1 MALSVFAHDEECVPP
16 TNQINLV
23 YDANTVSGIDSN
35 TSSNVYYTDGT
46 PLGKNDIITQPV
58 QCNGGMDV
66 VFLVDYTASMGSAI
80 EGVKVGIS
88 NILSTINTESNGDFR
103 VALCLFDEYDSGNTT
118 IPTYVNKLAYQAV
131 ATSRK
136 VIIEENSNKTQVI
149 TGLMPFSGIG
159 QTNSF
164 ITQLN
169 LLNTTSLP
177 LGNGASG
184 PEPGGLAV
192 NEIVSNGIVGSF
204 RSEAIKVIVLITD
217 NKPGGYDDTN
227 NSVDNAYFI
236 NLAGVCDSL
245 DIQTMVQ
252 STLDKTT
259 TGNYYTKLSD
269 NTTPIGRYDKVTF
282 DSNGNW
288 INTGLI
294 AGIESLCDSSFTSTC
309 DLVETGWYHEPGS
322 DYAVFFD
329 KTVGSVT
336 SKYNFPPEYDTVAST
351 RNATEGNVT
360 IRFRVNT
367 KYVPNGTQLYWSLY
381 DGGIA
386 AATASDFTQ
395 NIDNGSIS
403 ISSNTGYF
411 DLTTKADSLTEGP
424 EMIYVKIMTG
434 SVNGTLVAYFDVV
447 DLSDTSLTPTPTPTP
462 VPVYTI
468 WSEAAGFGGS
478 ISNTDPCGDLQFAF
492 YTSNASSVTNLQL
505 NDTLYTNSSLTNAVN
520 GGNQWYGLGD
530 SVFDGA
536 IYKVKISSSGK
547 VLSIGDCYPEPTAT
561 PRPTATPIPPTP
573 TPTQIPTGTCE
584 NIWISSSINQ
594 SRYGLQWRSPDGIT
608 YQQRFNSMLSSIY
621 YYGGTEGSSYSV
633 CSTLN
638 PQVFDFETNALVVL
652 SSGFVRLASG
662 GICTFESICTPPTN
676 PAPTPTATPRPT
688 ATPVPTA
695 VPPTATP
702 VPTTVPPTATPVPTA
717 VPPTAT
723 PIPSSQAT
731 PIPTLTP
738 RPTVAVPTPTPE
750 APSYYLYQMDPCDG
764 VSSLVIARSNSQI
777 LLYGVYQLSGS
788 GYADQGYTAIQSVS
802 GGEWD
807 TYVLGLSECGGG
819 KEGPGG
825 LKEAP

>member
-23 YDANTVSGIDSN
+23 YDANTVSNIDSN

-46 PLGKNDIITQPV
+46 TLGVNNIITQPV

-103 VALCLFDEYDSGNTT
+103 VALCLFDEYSSSNST
-118 IPTYVNKLAYQAV
+118 IPLYANKLAYQAIP
-131 ATSRK
+131 TSRK
-136 VIIEENSNKTQVI
+136 VIIEENSAKTQVI
-149 TGLMPFSGIG
+149 TGLMPFSGVG

-164 ITQLN
+164 ISQLN
-169 LLNTTSLP
+169 LLNTSSLP
-177 LGNGASG
+177 LGNGAGS

-217 NKPGGYDDTN
+217 NRPGGYDDTN
-227 NSVDNAYFI
+227 SLIDSAYFT

-252 STLDKTT
+252 STLDKTA

-329 KTVGSVT
+329 KTTGKVT
-336 SKYNFPPEYDTVAST
+336 STYKFPPEYDTVVST
-351 RNATEGNVT
+351 RTATEGNVT

-367 KYVPNGTQLYWSLY
+367 KYVTNGTQLYWSLY
-381 DGGIA
+381 DDGIA
-386 AATASDFTQ
+386 DATASDFTQ
-395 NIDNGSIS
+395 NVDKGSFTIL
-403 ISSNTGYF
+403 SNTGFF
-411 DLTTKADSLTEGP
+411 DLTTKADNLTEGP
-424 EMIYVKIMTG
+424 ETINIKITTG
-434 SVNGTLVAYFDVV
+434 SATGTVVAYFDVV
-447 DLSDTSLTPTPTPTP
+447 DLRDTSLTPTPTPTP

-478 ISNTDPCGDLQFAF
+478 TSATSPCGDLQFAF
-492 YTSNASSVTNLQL
+492 YTSDTSSVTNLQL
-505 NDTLYTNSSLTNAVN
+505 NDTLYTNSSLTSAVQ

-536 IYKVKISSSGK
+536 IYKVQISSSGK
-547 VLSIGDCYPEPTAT
+547 VLGIGDCYPEPTATPVPPTAT

-584 NIWISSSINQ
+584 NVWISSSIDQ
-594 SRYGLQWRSPDGIT
+594 SRYGLQWRSPDGT
-608 YQQRFNSMLSSIY
+608 TQRERFNRMLAGLY
-621 YYGGTEGSSYSV
+621 YYGGTEGSSFSV

-652 SSGFVRLASG
+652 SNGFVRLASG
-662 GICTFESICTPPTN
+662 GICTSESNCTPPT
-676 PAPTPTATPRPT
+676 ATP
-688 ATPVPTA
+688 

-702 VPTTVPPTATPVPTA
+702 VPSAE
-717 VPPTAT
+717 
-723 PIPSSQAT
+723 AT

-738 RPTVAVPTPTPE
+738 RPTIAVPTPTPE
-750 APSYYLYQMDPCDG
+750 APSYYLYEMDPCDG
-764 VSSLVIARSNSQI
+764 VSPLVIARSNSEI
-777 LLYGVYQLSGS
+777 ILYGVYQLSGS
-788 GYADQGYTAIQSVS
+788 AYVEQGYTAIRSVS

-807 TYVLGLSECGGG
+807 TYVMGLSQCEGG
-819 KEGPGG
+819 KAG

>member
-23 YDANTVSGIDSN
+23 YDANTVSDIDSN

-46 PLGKNDIITQPV
+46 TLGVNDIITQPV

-80 EGVKVGIS
+80 EGVKIGIA

-118 IPTYVNKLAYQAV
+118 IPTYANKLAYQAV

-149 TGLMPFSGIG
+149 TGLMPFSGVG

-164 ITQLN
+164 ISQLN
-169 LLNTTSLP
+169 LLDTDSLP

-217 NKPGGYDDTN
+217 NKPGGYDDIN
-227 NSVDNAYFI
+227 NSVDDVYFT

-245 DIQTMVQ
+245 DVQTMVQ

-269 NTTPIGRYDKVTF
+269 NTTPTGRYDKVTF

-322 DYAVFFD
+322 DYVVFFD
-329 KTVGSVT
+329 KEEGSVT
-336 SKYNFPPEYDTVAST
+336 SRYNFPPEYDTVAST
-351 RNATEGNVT
+351 LNATEGNVT

-367 KYVPNGTQLYWSLY
+367 KYVTNGTQLYWSLY

-411 DLTTKADSLTEGP
+411 DLTTKADNLTEGP

-447 DLSDTSLTPTPTPTP
+447 DLSDTSMTPTPTPTP

-478 ISNTDPCGDLQFAF
+478 ISATDPCGDLQFAF
-492 YTSNASSVTNLQL
+492 YTSNASSVTNLQI
-505 NDTLYTNSSLTNAVN
+505 NDTLYTNSSLTSAVN

-530 SVFDGA
+530 SVFVGA
-536 IYKVKISSSGK
+536 IYKVQISSSGK
-547 VLSIGDCYPEPTAT
+547 VLNIGDCYPDPTAT
-561 PRPTATPIPPTP
+561 PVPPTPTPSPTATPVPPTP
-573 TPTQIPTGTCE
+573 TPTQIPTGNCQHSWFSVDVDS
-584 NIWISSSINQ
+584 N
-594 SRYGLQWRSPDGIT
+594 RYGLRYKSIESGT
-608 YQQRFNSMLSSIY
+608 YINTRLNQMLSTANVWRN
-621 YYGGTEGSSYSV
+621 GKEGYVVSV
-633 CSTLN
+633 CSQEVVN
-638 PQVFDFETNALVVL
+638 IYDFNNNGTIT
-652 SSGFVRLASG
+652 SISGFERLASG
-662 GICTFESICTPPTN
+662 NSCTSETICVYD
-676 PAPTPTATPRPT
+676 APNPTATP
-688 ATPVPTA
+688 

-702 VPTTVPPTATPVPTA
+702 VPPTATPAPTVASTPVPTPVPPTATPASTVAATPVPTP
-717 VPPTAT
+717 VP
-723 PIPSSQAT
+723 
-731 PIPTLTP
+731 
-738 RPTVAVPTPTPE
+738 PTPTPE

-764 VSSLVIARSNSQI
+764 FSPLVIARSNSEI
-777 LLYGVYQLSGS
+777 ILYGVYQLSGS
-788 GYADQGYTAIQSVS
+788 AYADQGYTAIQSVS

-807 TYVLGLSECGGG
+807 TYVLGLSQCGGG
-819 KEGPGG
+819 KDG
-825 LKEAP
+825 LEEEPR

>member
-23 YDANTVSGIDSN
+23 YDANTVSNIDSN

-46 PLGKNDIITQPV
+46 TLGVNNIITQPV

-66 VFLVDYTASMGSAI
+66 VFLVDYTASMGNAI

-103 VALCLFDEYDSGNTT
+103 VALCLFDEYNSSNST
-118 IPTYVNKLAYQAV
+118 IPLYVNKLAYQAIP
-131 ATSRK
+131 TSRK
-136 VIIEENSNKTQVI
+136 VIIEENSAKTQVI
-149 TGLMPFSGIG
+149 TGLMPFSGVG

-164 ITQLN
+164 ISQLN
-169 LLNTTSLP
+169 LLNTPSLP
-177 LGNGASG
+177 LGQGASG

-217 NKPGGYDDTN
+217 NRPGGYDDFN
-227 NSVDNAYFI
+227 NSVDSTYFT

-252 STLDKTT
+252 STLDKTA

-269 NTTPIGRYDKVTF
+269 NTTPTGRYDKVTF

-329 KTVGSVT
+329 KTAGIVT
-336 SKYNFPPEYDTVAST
+336 STYKFPPEYDTVVST
-351 RNATEGNVT
+351 RTATEGNVT

-367 KYVPNGTQLYWSLY
+367 KYVTNGTKLYWSLY

-395 NIDNGSIS
+395 NIDKGSFTIN
-403 ISSNTGYF
+403 SNTGFF
-411 DLTTKADSLTEGP
+411 DLTTKADNLTEGP
-424 EMIYVKIMTG
+424 ETINVKIMTG
-434 SVNGTLVAYFDVV
+434 STNGTLVSYADVV
-447 DLSDTSLTPTPTPTP
+447 DLRDTSLTPTPTPTP

-478 ISNTDPCGDLQFAF
+478 ISATSPCGDLQFAF
-492 YTSNASSVTNLQL
+492 YTSDTSSVTNLQL
-505 NDTLYTNSSLTNAVN
+505 NDTLYTNSSLTSAVN

-530 SVFDGA
+530 SVFAGA
-536 IYKVKISSSGK
+536 IYKVQISSSGK
-547 VLSIGDCYPEPTAT
+547 VLNIGDCYPEPTAT
-561 PRPTATPIPPTP
+561 PVPPTATPRPTATPVPPTP

-584 NIWISSSINQ
+584 NVWISSSIDQ
-594 SRYGLQWRSPDGIT
+594 SRYGLQWRSPGGT
-608 YQQRFNSMLSSIY
+608 TQRERFNRMLAGLY
-621 YYGGTEGSSYSV
+621 YYGGTEGSSFSV

-638 PQVFDFETNALVVL
+638 PQVFDFETNALVIL

-662 GICTFESICTPPTN
+662 GICTSESNCTPPSN
-676 PAPTPTATPRPT
+676 LAPTPTATPRPT
-688 ATPVPTA
+688 ATPVPPT
-695 VPPTATP
+695 PP
-702 VPTTVPPTATPVPTA
+702 PP
-717 VPPTAT
+717 
-723 PIPSSQAT
+723 PSSPAT

-738 RPTVAVPTPTPE
+738 RPTIAVPTPTPE

-764 VSSLVIARSNSQI
+764 VSPPVIARSNSEI
-777 LLYGVYQLSGS
+777 ILYGVYQLSGS
-788 GYADQGYTAIQSVS
+788 AYADQGYTAIRSVS
-802 GGEWD
+802 DGEWN

-819 KEGPGG
+819 KGGPDG
-825 LKEAP
+825 LDREVR

>member
-1 MALSVFAHDEECVPP
+1 MALSVFAHDEECIPP

-23 YDANTVSGIDSN
+23 YDANTVSDIDSN
-35 TSSNVYYTDGT
+35 TSSNVYYTDGIT
-46 PLGKNDIITQPV
+46 LGVNNIITQPV

-88 NILSTINTESNGDFR
+88 NILSTINIESNGDFR
-103 VALCLFDEYDSGNTT
+103 VALCLFDEYNNTDTT
-118 IPTYVNKLAYQAV
+118 IPLYANKLAYQAV

-149 TGLMPFSGIG
+149 TGLMPFSGVG
-159 QTNSF
+159 QTSSF
-164 ITQLN
+164 ISQLS

-177 LGNGASG
+177 LGNGASV

-217 NKPGGYDDTN
+217 NKPGGYDDVN
-227 NSVDNAYFI
+227 NSVDSVYFT
-236 NLAGVCDSL
+236 NLASVCDSL

-252 STLDKTT
+252 STLDKTSS
-259 TGNYYTKLSD
+259 GNYYTKLSD

-282 DSNGNW
+282 DSFGDW

-322 DYAVFFD
+322 DHAVFFD
-329 KTVGSVT
+329 KEEGSVT
-336 SKYNFPPEYDTVAST
+336 SKYDFPPEYDTVSF
-351 RNATEGNVT
+351 RSVTEDNIT

-367 KYVPNGTQLYWSLY
+367 KYVTNGTKLYWSLY

-395 NIDNGSIS
+395 NVDKGSFTIN
-403 ISSNTGYF
+403 SNTGFF
-411 DLTTKADSLTEGP
+411 DLTTKADNLTEGP
-424 EMIYVKIMTG
+424 EKIYVKIMTG

-478 ISNTDPCGDLQFAF
+478 ISATDPCGDLQFTF
-492 YTSNASSVTNLQL
+492 YTSDASSVTNLQI
-505 NDTLYTNSSLTNAVN
+505 NDTLYTDSSLTNRVN

-530 SVFDGA
+530 HFFDGA
-536 IYKVKISSSGK
+536 IYKVRINSSGK

-561 PRPTATPIPPTP
+561 PVPPTATPRPTATPVPPTP

-594 SRYGLQWRSPDGIT
+594 SRYGLQWRSPDGT
-608 YQQRFNSMLSSIY
+608 TQRQRFNSMLAGLY
-621 YYGGTEGSSYSV
+621 YYGGTQGASYSV
-633 CSTLN
+633 CTTLN
-638 PQVFDFETNALVVL
+638 PQVYDFETNSLVIL
-652 SSGFVRLASG
+652 SDGFVRLASG
-662 GICTFESICTPPTN
+662 GICTSQSFCSPPESLPPT
-676 PAPTPTATPRPT
+676 PTPTATPVPTPVQTPVQTPVATPVPTVVPTATPRPT
-688 ATPVPTA
+688 IAPTIY
-695 VPPTATP
+695 T
-702 VPTTVPPTATPVPTA
+702 
-717 VPPTAT
+717 
-723 PIPSSQAT
+723 
-731 PIPTLTP
+731 
-738 RPTVAVPTPTPE
+738 
-750 APSYYLYQMDPCDG
+750 YLMDPCDDTG
-764 VSSLVIARSNSQI
+764 RVVVARSSTAVD
-777 LLYGVYQLSGS
+777 LFTVWQLTG
-788 GYADQGYTAIQSVS
+788 GPYADTPYTVI
-802 GGEWD
+802 D
-807 TYVLGLSECGGG
+807 YVPNESWETTLGFETTCPVIGGG
-819 KEGPGG
+819 GRGG
-825 LKEAP
+825 GDGLEDDRGENGLEDDIR